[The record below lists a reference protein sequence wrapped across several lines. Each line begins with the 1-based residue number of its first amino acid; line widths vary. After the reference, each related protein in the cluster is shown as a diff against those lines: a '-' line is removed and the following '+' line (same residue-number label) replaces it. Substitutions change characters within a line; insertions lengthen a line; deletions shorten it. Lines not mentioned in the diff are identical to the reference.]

1 MYRDRKA
8 AGETLAAFLEK
19 LSLADPV
26 LLAIPRGG
34 VVVAAPIAKH
44 LNVPIHV
51 LVTRKIGH
59 PHNDEVAIGA
69 VMPDGSAV
77 LDSALIAAHGIDQ
90 AYIKHATARAHAEIE
105 RRLKTYT
112 GTAAPPAVFGRAAVI
127 VDDGIAT
134 GYTIRAAIRWLKSLG
149 PARLVVAVPVAP
161 PDVASELGEMVDD
174 FICPFVPEDFMAV
187 GMYFE
192 NFAQTTD
199 ADVMALLAVNK
210 RAAL

>member
-8 AGETLAAFLEK
+8 AGEALADRLEK
-19 LSLADPV
+19 LSLVHPT

-34 VVVAAPIAKH
+34 VAVAAPIARRLH
-44 LNVPIHV
+44 VPIQV

-69 VMPDGSAV
+69 VMPDGAAV
-77 LDSALIAAHGIDQ
+77 LDNALIAAHGIDQ
-90 AYIKHATARAHAEIE
+90 AYIKHATERAHAEIE

-112 GTAAPPAVFGRAAVI
+112 GTAAPPAVSGRTAVI

-149 PARLVVAVPVAP
+149 PVRLVIAVPVAP
-161 PDVASELGEMVDD
+161 PDIVCELGELVDD
-174 FICPFVPEDFMAV
+174 FICPLQPEDFMAV
-187 GMYFE
+187 GMYYE
-192 NFAQTTD
+192 DFAQTTD
-199 ADVMALLAVNK
+199 AEVMALLAASK
-210 RAAL
+210 